1 MRAFGN
7 PVAFY
12 AGDAEG
18 GISAF
23 PAHED
28 MDLVRRTLLGFND
41 GGAGFLRIY
50 RPKATAAFSPRDTTL
65 PSYQQAADAMLGL
78 GFAPVERRAGGS
90 LAVYDEAALVIDL
103 VAPHADPR
111 QHVLERFAQ
120 FSAAIAA
127 VLARFGIDARVGGID
142 GEYCP
147 GDYSI
152 NGAGRIKL
160 VGVAQRIGRCGF
172 HIGAVISVAASDAAG
187 RAVGEAYRILGM
199 PFDPA
204 TFGALADLS
213 QDVDEATLRAELQAA
228 ILGPLAAHG

>member
-1 MRAFGN
+1 MSAFGN
-7 PVAFY
+7 PVSLY
-12 AGDAEG
+12 AGDAAG
-18 GISAF
+18 GASTL

-50 RPKATAAFSPRDTTL
+50 RPKPTAAFSPRDTTL
-65 PSYQQAADAMLGL
+65 PDYQLAADAMQSL

-90 LAVYDEAALVIDL
+90 LAVYDGSALVIDL

-111 QHVLERFAQ
+111 QHVLERFTQ

-152 NGAGRIKL
+152 NGSGRIKL

-172 HIGAVISVAASDAAG
+172 HIGAVISVAASEGARAA
-187 RAVGEAYRILGM
+187 VSEAYRILGM

-213 QDVDEATLRAELQAA
+213 QDLDESTLRADLQAA